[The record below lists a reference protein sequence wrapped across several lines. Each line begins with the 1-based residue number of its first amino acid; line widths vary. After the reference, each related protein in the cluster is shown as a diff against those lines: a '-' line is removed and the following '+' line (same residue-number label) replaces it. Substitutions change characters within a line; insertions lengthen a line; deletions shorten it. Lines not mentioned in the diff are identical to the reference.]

1 MGDIRCSAIL
11 SCSEATFEIPKTY
24 RTFRGRRVSH
34 VAAPHAARHA
44 LNTSQRCD
52 RHAQVAG
59 AYHTLTMW
67 ALASCLAIG
76 VLAAVLAL
84 ARLARVALPVDHD
97 PATRK
102 CTSLAFF
109 HPFAECGG
117 GGERV
122 LWAAVDALAKE
133 DALTK
138 PSKVKEREDSEQ
150 SAQSEQFGES
160 GELEEG
166 MDIVIYCQDVSTPE
180 ETSEEVLASHANS
193 RFNLAVSPRS
203 FRVVPIRYRN
213 LLVPDKYPR
222 LTMIFQALAAVAVTV
237 ECLIR
242 GGFLPDIWVDTTGWA
257 FGYPLLKLLKPR
269 MKVVAYVHY
278 PTVSSDMLLRVRKRE
293 AGYNNR
299 ETVSRSWLLSLA
311 KAVYYQVFSYWYG
324 FCGGCAD
331 VCMVNSTWTKGHVDD
346 IFWWRGK
353 RATTLVY
360 PPCDCTDLSTVDL
373 GPRGADVKQIISLA
387 QFRPEKNHE
396 LQLDAVARVR
406 DRTGASFKVLFVG
419 GCRDVG
425 DYKRVESLRRSA
437 ADLGLDHG
445 TVEFLVNAPFSDL
458 RRALGESIAGL
469 HSMKDEHFGISVVE
483 YMAAGVIPIAHNSAG
498 PRMDIVTADT
508 GFLCETPEEYSAAME
523 TVLGMDEG
531 RRLEMAALGRTRAAS
546 FAQEK
551 FQCGFLN
558 EVFHRPTSGT

>member
-166 MDIVIYCQDVSTPE
+166 M
-180 ETSEEVLASHANS
+180 
-193 RFNLAVSPRS
+193 
-203 FRVVPIRYRN
+203 RYRD
-213 LLVPDKYPR
+213 LLPGREHAGGDLGGGAGVPRQLEVQPGR
-222 LTMIFQALAAVAVTV
+222 FT
-237 ECLIR
+237 
-242 GGFLPDIWVDTTGWA
+242 
-257 FGYPLLKLLKPR
+257 
-269 MKVVAYVHY
+269 
-278 PTVSSDMLLRVRKRE
+278 
-293 AGYNNR
+293 
-299 ETVSRSWLLSLA
+299 SL
-311 KAVYYQVFSYWYG
+311 VQ
-324 FCGGCAD
+324 GCAD
-331 VCMVNSTWTKGHVDD
+331 
-346 IFWWRGK
+346 
-353 RATTLVY
+353 
-360 PPCDCTDLSTVDL
+360 
-373 GPRGADVKQIISLA
+373 
-387 QFRPEKNHE
+387 
-396 LQLDAVARVR
+396 
-406 DRTGASFKVLFVG
+406 
-419 GCRDVG
+419 
-425 DYKRVESLRRSA
+425 
-437 ADLGLDHG
+437 
-445 TVEFLVNAPFSDL
+445 
-458 RRALGESIAGL
+458 
-469 HSMKDEHFGISVVE
+469 
-483 YMAAGVIPIAHNSAG
+483 
-498 PRMDIVTADT
+498 
-508 GFLCETPEEYSAAME
+508 
-523 TVLGMDEG
+523 
-531 RRLEMAALGRTRAAS
+531 
-546 FAQEK
+546 
-551 FQCGFLN
+551 
-558 EVFHRPTSGT
+558 